1 MKRICLLAL
10 ALASPAFAAPTAF
23 AADEGDAKARQI
35 AEKVTTE
42 GAAIFDTFD
51 ARAMAATYDE
61 KGVLTVFRREK
72 ESIEREA
79 HEGRAKVEAAYA
91 ELFKSPETIK
101 SRNVVEHARL
111 IAPDLLT
118 IDGTFDLNTLK
129 PDSIKVPFHQVRQQ
143 KGGKWLVLSME
154 ISLVPHD

>member
-1 MKRICLLAL
+1 MAFASSTAL
-10 ALASPAFAAPTAF
+10 A
-23 AADEGDAKARQI
+23 ADGGDAKARQI

-61 KGVLTVFRREK
+61 KAVLIVFEK
-72 ESIEREA
+72 ADGAIVRKAE
-79 HEGRAKVEAAYA
+79 EGRAKVEAAYA
-91 ELFKSPETIK
+91 ELFKKPETIK
-101 SRNVVEHARL
+101 SRNVVEHARM
-111 IAPDLLT
+111 IAPGLLA
-118 IDGTFDLNTLK
+118 IDGTFELNTLK

-154 ISLVPHD
+154 IWLVPHD

>member
-1 MKRICLLAL
+1 MMRILSLACGLGLLSL
-10 ALASPAFAAPTAF
+10 APLASRAA
-23 AADEGDAKARQI
+23 EGDDAKARQI

-61 KGVLTVFRREK
+61 KAVLILFKKEGGAIQREV
-72 ESIEREA
+72 S
-79 HEGRAKVEAAYA
+79 EGRAKIESGYA
-91 ELFKSPETIK
+91 ELFKNPETIK
-101 SRNVVEHARL
+101 SRNIVEHARL
-111 IAPDLLT
+111 IAPDVLT
-118 IDGTFDLNTLK
+118 IDGTFDMNTLK

-154 ISLVPHD
+154 ISVLPKD

>member
-1 MKRICLLAL
+1 MKRILFLAL
-10 ALASPAFAAPTAF
+10 GLSLLCPAVPTAF

-61 KGVLTVFRREK
+61 KALLTVFRK
-72 ESIEREA
+72 ENGEIGRDA
-79 HEGRAKVEAAYA
+79 HEGRAKIEAAYA

-101 SRNVVEHARL
+101 SRNIVEHARL

-118 IDGTFDLNTLK
+118 IDGTFDMNTLK

-154 ISLVPHD
+154 ISLVPQD

>member
-1 MKRICLLAL
+1 MTRIFSVLAAALLSL
-10 ALASPAFAAPTAF
+10 TSVAFAD
-23 AADEGDAKARQI
+23 DEAQARKI
-35 AEKVTTE
+35 AEKVTTD
-42 GAAIFDTFD
+42 GAAIFDTLD
-51 ARAMAATYDE
+51 AHDMAATYDE

-111 IAPDLLT
+111 ITPDLLT
-118 IDGTFDLNTLK
+118 IDGTFDMNTLK
-129 PDSIKVPFHQVRQQ
+129 PDSIKVSFHQVRREQ
-143 KGGKWLVLSME
+143 GGKWLVLSME
-154 ISLVPHD
+154 IVVAPQN